1 MLMSKLFTAIKG
13 AFSPGNTKKRR
24 REDMK
29 ENEELLEDRVQEQRK
44 KLEPAAGQIGI
55 LEEQPQPTLPLGGED
70 GQPNS
75 SKVGKYGNLLASVDA
90 TEKFGWRRFPTPR
103 ARQASWS
110 ARKDLPT
117 SEPGSAI
124 KGSVRDIMHS
134 YILCH
139 NRLYDCAV
147 SVYLQLERNKRA
159 GGYERKNNIGSNNT
173 SQVRFCFISN
183 SLS

>member
-1 MLMSKLFTAIKG
+1 MSKLFTAIKG

-24 REDMK
+24 REVMK

-44 KLEPAAGQIGI
+44 KLEPASGQIGV
-55 LEEQPQPTLPLGGED
+55 LEEQTQPTLPLGDAD

-75 SKVGKYGNLLASVDA
+75 SKIGKYGNLLASVDA

-103 ARQASWS
+103 VRKASWS

-124 KGSVRDIMHS
+124 RGGVRDVLYPCIFD
-134 YILCH
+134 H
-139 NRLYDCAV
+139 NRLTWSCCDCIFAV
-147 SVYLQLERNKRA
+147 RKR
-159 GGYERKNNIGSNNT
+159 
-173 SQVRFCFISN
+173 
-183 SLS
+183 